1 MITYRQS
8 FSRIYGYST
17 AAIDVT
23 DIGIRP
29 ICSSIV
35 AAAALL
41 AACAMPVHA
50 AAPAPASEQSIQ
62 NTVWSLQNWTRAD
75 NSMRAVPS
83 QKNQATL
90 EFAPA
95 NTIIA
100 YTGCNTI
107 SGKYSFTQNNLT
119 IQTAWMSRR
128 ACFALPDNRFER
140 EYANALMTVAQS
152 LMLSGSPQ
160 RLQMTLTNGER
171 LEFLPLPHN
180 PATHANSALR
190 ATEKNLKNTKWTLK
204 SWEPANGS
212 MRELPTGEKSLSL
225 NFNDQGR
232 ADGYTG
238 CNSMQATYAFA
249 NGKLSIQPGVVTL
262 MLCQEIARDQQ
273 GNRIPDNARQI
284 LEQSYI
290 DALSQIKT
298 ADIDVLSSSAQR
310 LLMVLENHDTLMFER
325 NPGWMTDA
333 RF

>member
-1 MITYRQS
+1 
-8 FSRIYGYST
+8 
-17 AAIDVT
+17 
-23 DIGIRP
+23 
-29 ICSSIV
+29 
-35 AAAALL
+35 
-41 AACAMPVHA
+41 
-50 AAPAPASEQSIQ
+50 
-62 NTVWSLQNWTRAD
+62 
-75 NSMRAVPS
+75 
-83 QKNQATL
+83 
-90 EFAPA
+90 
-95 NTIIA
+95 
-100 YTGCNTI
+100 
-107 SGKYSFTQNNLT
+107 
-119 IQTAWMSRR
+119 
-128 ACFALPDNRFER
+128 
-140 EYANALMTVAQS
+140 
-152 LMLSGSPQ
+152 
-160 RLQMTLTNGER
+160 
-171 LEFLPLPHN
+171 
-180 PATHANSALR
+180 
-190 ATEKNLKNTKWTLK
+190 
-204 SWEPANGS
+204 